1 MKHLSEDHSHSR
13 FRLVLRQMEGSSIC
27 LILLGN
33 WYEYLFLCACQE
45 QYILLMEKNVLDL
58 STDANP
64 GGLFHHSFEDLKLF
78 DILDIKKVVSMG
90 DAIKLMEEAYSSYSK
105 GNSYVPQ
112 RYISDLQCLSMD
124 LFFKPVY
131 SEELG
136 KIAVKILTQKRGAT
150 IPGIPTIVG
159 VVLLLDSKSGE
170 VLSLIDGTY
179 LTALRTG
186 ASSGIATQYLA
197 REDSETVAIFGC
209 GAQGV
214 TQLEAV
220 CNVRPIKRALLYD
233 LNVSAA
239 TKLKEQMQDKL
250 DISLSVEKNLGNLR
264 KADVICTATG
274 SGAPLFSIDDISGG
288 IHINAIGSFKP
299 YMQEISPR
307 IIQSCR
313 LFVDSREAVLK
324 EAGDLIKPIK
334 EGVIQSTFVRDE
346 IGDLIND
353 DCDGRQSPDEITLF
367 KSVGLAVQDL
377 FVANA
382 VYSRSV
388 T

>member
-1 MKHLSEDHSHSR
+1 
-13 FRLVLRQMEGSSIC
+13 
-27 LILLGN
+27 
-33 WYEYLFLCACQE
+33 
-45 QYILLMEKNVLDL
+45 MEKNVFGV
-58 STDANP
+58 STEANP
-64 GGLFHHSFEDLKLF
+64 GGSFPHSFKDIRIF
-78 DILDIKKVVSMG
+78 DGLDIRKVVLME

-105 GNSYVPQ
+105 GTSYVPQ
-112 RYISDLQCLSMD
+112 RYISDLQGLPMD

-136 KIAVKILTQKRGAT
+136 RIAVKILTQKHGVTNPA
-150 IPGIPTIVG
+150 IPTIIG

-170 VLSLIDGTY
+170 VLSLCDGTF

-197 REDSETVAIFGC
+197 RKDSETVAIFGC
-209 GAQGV
+209 GAQGE

-233 LNVSAA
+233 LNTSTA

-274 SGAPLFSIDDISGG
+274 SAAPLFTLDEISSGV
-288 IHINAIGSFKP
+288 HINAIGSFKP
-299 YMQEISPR
+299 QMQEISPR
-307 IIQSCR
+307 IIQSSR

-353 DCDGRQSPDEITLF
+353 ECDGRQSPDEITLF
-367 KSVGLAVQDL
+367 KSVGIAVQDL

-382 VYSRSV
+382 VYNRSV
-388 T
+388 N

>member
-1 MKHLSEDHSHSR
+1 
-13 FRLVLRQMEGSSIC
+13 
-27 LILLGN
+27 
-33 WYEYLFLCACQE
+33 
-45 QYILLMEKNVLDL
+45 MEKNVLDL
-58 STDANP
+58 STDANL

-233 LNVSAA
+233 LDVSAA

-313 LFVDSREAVLK
+313 LLVDSREAVLK
-324 EAGDLIKPIK
+324 ETGDLIKPIK

-367 KSVGLAVQDL
+367 KSVGIAVQDL

>member
-1 MKHLSEDHSHSR
+1 MEIKIFDSHD
-13 FRLVLRQMEGSSIC
+13 VKEI
-27 LILLGN
+27 I
-33 WYEYLFLCACQE
+33 
-45 QYILLMEKNVLDL
+45 
-58 STDANP
+58 
-64 GGLFHHSFEDLKLF
+64 
-78 DILDIKKVVSMG
+78 SMG
-90 DAIKLMEEAYSSYSK
+90 DAINLMEAAFASFSCGGCYA
-105 GNSYVPQ
+105 PQ
-112 RYISDLQCLSMD
+112 RYISDLPGLTMD

-136 KIAVKILTQKRGAT
+136 KIAVKILTQKQGAS

-170 VLSLIDGTY
+170 VLSMIDGTY

-197 REDSETVAIFGC
+197 QKDAETVAIFGC

-220 CNVRPIKRALLYD
+220 CNVRPIKHAMLYD
-233 LNVSAA
+233 LDVHAA

-250 DISLSVEKNLGNLR
+250 DISLSVETSLGNLR

-274 SGAPLFSIDDISGG
+274 STTPLFSIDDISVGV
-288 IHINAIGSFKP
+288 HINAIGSFKP
-299 YMQEISPR
+299 KMQEISPR

-313 LFVDSREAVLK
+313 LYVDSREAVLK

-334 EGVIQSTFVRDE
+334 KGVIPSTFVRDE
-346 IGDLIND
+346 IGDLINGESE
-353 DCDGRQSPDEITLF
+353 GRKSPDDITLF
-367 KSVGLAVQDL
+367 KSVGIAVQDL
-377 FVANA
+377 FVADA
-382 VYSRSV
+382 IYK
-388 T
+388 TAL